1 MRGFRLNGWQRI
13 GIILS
18 VVWLFAGYFLALHLL
33 YDHIYEWH
41 AACLHRPDI
50 PGLPDCESVLNE
62 DLADA
67 RSKETGKHG
76 RTKHEA
82 SRGAANALYL
92 LVGVKNDIDPRAAA
106 DSIRPHS
113 RQCHHNPGGSP

>member
-18 VVWLFAGYFLALHLL
+18 VVWLVAGYFLALHLL

-50 PGLPDCESVLNE
+50 PGLPDCDSVLNE

-67 RSKETGKHG
+67 RSKETGTIAFWTLAPIVVVWLLAYAVVG
-76 RTKHEA
+76 LVRWVRRGFQPA
-82 SRGAANALYL
+82 S
-92 LVGVKNDIDPRAAA
+92 
-106 DSIRPHS
+106 
-113 RQCHHNPGGSP
+113 